1 MTVGGVRPGRAA
13 SAASESMGSDA
24 TDRSLERSFASDST
38 DHPIDAFRDTQLALF
53 RTSVLKQAKWRELSA
68 AVGPTAA
75 LDALDLGADNGVI
88 SWLFRHQGGR
98 WTSAD
103 LTDETVAAIRTMV
116 GERVHR
122 LHDATLPFPA
132 ASFDRV
138 VVIDL
143 LEHVSDD
150 RRLLTEIA
158 RCLRPGGR
166 AVLHV
171 PHHKR
176 WALLPPI
183 RHALGLTDAWHGHFR
198 PGYSRAAL
206 ERMLPI
212 DLRLVDTHTYSRFF
226 SHLLDTGLNWAYLRV
241 SRGRAVHTPK
251 GMVITGSSV
260 TGGGSRAMRALYP
273 VMRAFA
279 GLDALVPWTRGYML
293 VARVEKVSAR
303 TLPPSTD
310 E

>member
-1 MTVGGVRPGRAA
+1 MHPGSAVPAPPVTMPTSALPGGV
-13 SAASESMGSDA
+13 A
-24 TDRSLERSFASDST
+24 TDA
-38 DHPIDAFRDTQLALF
+38 AFRDAQLALL
-53 RTSVLKQAKWRELSA
+53 RASVLKQAKWRELSA
-68 AVGPTAA
+68 AVGPTVE

-88 SWLFRHQGGR
+88 SWLFRNQGGR

-122 LHDATLPFPA
+122 LHGATLPFPDA
-132 ASFDRV
+132 AFDRI

-150 RRLLTEIA
+150 RHLLAEIA

-183 RHALGLTDAWHGHFR
+183 RHALGLTDAWHGHLR
-198 PGYSRAAL
+198 PGYSRVAL
-206 ERMLPI
+206 ERMLPT

-226 SHLLDTGLNWAYLRV
+226 SHLLDTALNWAYLRA

-273 VMRAFA
+273 AMRAFA